1 MKDVEETK
9 AELLEVI
16 VQSPEASLQLALGML
31 RRGRPVPERI
41 DGVLRGLKGAPC
53 PPRVWE
59 MDRDRYLTYAEA
71 RILYG
76 KGWSAKDA
84 AAVREVMKPQEAK
97 LGELLER
104 GRAMEPGSWVREG
117 RSHLVDEADRET
129 EDRLL
134 GVMGAEDPEA
144 GLMTVRDCLR
154 KGWEVNGGL
163 VAALMANREEYHG
176 WALVEALVL
185 YGRRLPEGVAERLAK
200 CEGNGELKR
209 VLGPVLSGGKG

>member
-53 PPRVWE
+53 PPRAWE

-76 KGWSAKDA
+76 KGWSAKEA
-84 AAVREVMKPQEAK
+84 AEVREVMKPQEAR

-104 GRAMEPGSWVREG
+104 GRAMEPGSCVLEG
-117 RSHLVDEADRET
+117 RSHLVDEADRQT

-134 GVMGAEDPEA
+134 GVMGADDPQA

-163 VAALMANREEYHG
+163 VAALMANRREHHG

-185 YGRRLPEGVAERLAK
+185 YGRRLPEGVAEQLEK